1 MDGNMDIEIKQC
13 NNIAMAKVSIVPCK
27 LNIKF
32 APNGTGKSTIS
43 EAIQFAA
50 TDNATGLAELLPF
63 KFRSE
68 KPNNIKPEVIG
79 VERFEKIMCFDE
91 EYVRKFTFQPE
102 ELVSNSFDIFIRTEA
117 YQEKERDIQTFTS
130 AVKQQFSDNTLLE
143 MFLANL
149 KELSSAFKVT
159 TSGSLAKT
167 STGAKALSGSNKI
180 DHIPEG
186 LELYKPFI
194 QSSNCVNWIDWQ
206 AKGHKEFSELSDSCP
221 FCTSDATAQK
231 EQIAKVSKEYDKN
244 LIKNLVGVIGVINK
258 LGEYFSDA
266 ASEKLNAIKS
276 LKNGLE
282 KEHETFI
289 VTVKSQIDAL
299 VVKLEKLK
307 SLTGFD
313 FNEGENVGQKLLTY
327 RIDFQFF
334 DTLNS
339 VKTNETIDTIN
350 KSIDDLIKQAGPL
363 QGKINQ
369 QRREMKRLVEKH
381 QVDINAFLTFAGYRY
396 QVEIVGEGE
405 QAQLKLRH
413 IDNSSHLSGG
423 SQHLSFGE
431 RNAFAIVLFMYECL
445 AKNPDLIIL
454 DDPISSFDKNKKYAI
469 LEMLFRRDK
478 GDCLKSKTVLMLTH
492 DVEPIIDTL
501 KSVRGQFSNQVNAAF
516 LRLRDNQISEQPIA
530 GVDIKTFIQI
540 CEDILSS
547 EQDTII
553 KLIYL
558 RRRYEVLGNLENA
571 YQVLSNLFKKRDVPE
586 DHRIPKAEDDTS
598 ILLSDTNLLEGIAE
612 IGDHVSGLPLDY
624 TFLVNL
630 FKADQKIKNLYQQ
643 STNGYEKLQLTKI
656 LLDVNSINNSVIR
669 KFINETYHI
678 ENEFIFQLDP
688 TQFDLIP
695 EYVIKECDKILSEHF
710 EQAVDL

>member
-1 MDGNMDIEIKQC
+1 MEIEIKQC
-13 NNIAMAKVSIVPCK
+13 NNISTAKIVIAPNK

-43 EAIQFAA
+43 KAIQFAS
-50 TDNATGLAELLPF
+50 TDNTKELAELLPF
-63 KFRSE
+63 KYRSE
-68 KPNNIKPEVIG
+68 KPSNIKPEVTG
-79 VERFEKIMCFDE
+79 VERLEKIMCFDE

-130 AVKQQFSDNTLLE
+130 AVKQQFANNSDLE
-143 MFLANL
+143 ALLANL
-149 KELSSAFKVT
+149 KELSGAFKVT
-159 TSGSLAKT
+159 TSGGLAKT
-167 STGAKALSGSNKI
+167 STGAKAFSGSNKI

-186 LELYKPFI
+186 LEPYQPFI
-194 QSSNCVNWIDWQ
+194 RSSNCVNWIDWQ
-206 AKGHKEFSELSDSCP
+206 AKGHKEFSELSESCP

-231 EQIAKVSKEYDKN
+231 EQIARVSKEYDKN
-244 LIKNLVGVIGVINK
+244 LIKNLVSVIGVINK
-258 LGEYFSDA
+258 LGEYFSDTA
-266 ASEKLNAIKS
+266 REKLDVVKS

-282 KEHETFI
+282 KEHENFI
-289 VTVKSQIDAL
+289 ITVKSQIDDL
-299 VVKLEKLK
+299 VAKLEKLK

-327 RIDFQFF
+327 KIDLQFF

-339 VKTNETIDTIN
+339 VKTNETIATIN
-350 KSIDDLIKQAGPL
+350 QSIDDLIKQAGPL

-369 QRREMKRLVEKH
+369 QRIEMKRLIEKH
-381 QVDINAFLTFAGYRY
+381 QSDINAFLTFAGYRY
-396 QVEIVGEGE
+396 QVAIVGEGE

-431 RNAFAIVLFMYECL
+431 RNAFSIVLFMYECL
-445 AKNPDLIIL
+445 AKKPNLIIL

-469 LEMLFRRDK
+469 LEMLFRRDAD
-478 GDCLKSKTVLMLTH
+478 DCLKCKTVLMLTH

-501 KSVRGQFSNQVNAAF
+501 KSVRPQFSNQVSAAF
-516 LRLRDNQISEQPIA
+516 LLLKDNEISEQPIA
-530 GVDIKTFIQI
+530 SDDIKTFIQI
-540 CEDILSS
+540 CEGILSS
-547 EQDTII
+547 VQDPII

-558 RRRYEVLGNLENA
+558 RRRYEVLGDLENA
-571 YQVLSNLFKKRDVPE
+571 YQILSNLFKKRDEPE
-586 DHRIPKAEDDTS
+586 DFRIPRNEEGENT
-598 ILLSDTNLLEGIAE
+598 LLSPDDLSNGINE
-612 IGDHVSGLPLDY
+612 ILSYISELPANY
-624 TFLVNL
+624 SSLVAL
-630 FKADQKIKNLYQQ
+630 FNDNERVINQYKQ
-643 STNGYEKLQLTKI
+643 SNNGYEKLQLTRI
-656 LLDVNSINNSVIR
+656 LLDIDTINNSVIR

-695 EYVIKECDKILSEHF
+695 EYVVKECDKILSEHF
-710 EQAVDL
+710 EQAVNL